1 MSITKDFEKKKT
13 RIGDYWVSEEA
24 YKPDD
29 VDALLAHARA
39 LEAMLKELEW
49 SGLPNYWG
57 LICPICKGTKH
68 TRDCA
73 LAKLLEGTN
82 Q

>member
-1 MSITKDFEKKKT
+1 MSITKNFEQ
-13 RIGDYWVSEEA
+13 RHFRGEYIGYHER
-24 YKPDD
+24 D
-29 VDALLAHARA
+29 VEALLAHARA

-49 SGLPNYWG
+49 SALPNYWG

-68 TRDCA
+68 TPDCA
-73 LAKLLEGTN
+73 LNKLLEGTN